1 MQSAPP
7 QDPNASASSFGFLKN
22 PGYYLWLA
30 AIGAIVYA
38 YVFATSRADMKNKT
52 PDSQEEKDPVTG
64 ELILKRDPAT
74 GKPMVNTGHRVLLL
88 LPFVWLYTVLTK
100 MFTTITFEYH
110 SMVFAFICAGL
121 IVITLIGL
129 VFVSIMATQTTDGTL
144 TFENAI
150 YGKSDE
156 RKGFFWT
163 NMALMMI
170 FGITSLIA
178 WFNWWDP
185 DQQIFTA
192 LQFGPIYEYG
202 VRFIFNFW
210 FPLVM
215 MYYFIKTGATTWFQ
229 IVAGVSIAISILML
243 LYNLYK
249 IYSNKEPLNDWLGT
263 FVESLRTTWNTFPLA
278 PYLKYVEDTDLIVVA
293 KRVLIFALLCYVA
306 YLMNTVYKFKNRLVP
321 CMSSSFASCFWNPDF
336 KIVDYDTSKTIYD
349 PRKTTPYV
357 NALFY
362 TLMLSMLANILNF
375 VIKLFSL
382 NTRINEALKDSST
395 QTRPTTFLNRFML
408 NHLKPEPPSFRD
420 KFSLVTLIQMILF
433 PFYWTLK
440 TLVQHPIVTIIAFV
454 AFAALGVML
463 YRSSFDLTDFIEGQ
477 RGTVITLFTM
487 FIASLI
493 VFGVYTASDK
503 GLSGTSGTSGTTSTS
518 SASGPGSGSASGS
531 GSGGTS
537 YGQFILRPLL
547 LIAVALC
554 VVGLL
559 MFFLTGQSRL
569 TTMANLLQYAITMMI
584 YIGGIAIVIGFV
596 RTVFSTSRKMGDSM
610 FQTSENSNWVIN
622 VLKLIG
628 NALFYLPCL
637 LIDGVDMLK
646 EQYGLTTRPILILLA
661 MEAAF
666 ILAGHFLPALVT
678 KAINHTGVQILSAPI
693 SMTKETKLTRHN
705 IQFVNSQ
712 GQVAYAASDSNP
724 LPPLSTP
731 EPTAPNPTSMPNVVQ
746 LYNYRYGVSAWIYIH
761 PQPPNLNSVYSP
773 NVDASN
779 NITSYD
785 KINVFNFGGSL
796 GPNVS
801 YIPKTNVLNVKIA
814 GTDKDDIPIP
824 PITNLPLQTWNNVV
838 INSDK
843 GAIDILINGKLIYTG
858 THIPVIKDDANAI
871 SSVIIGAGPDDVG
884 VQGEICNMV
893 LNREPFTKSEITWF
907 YETNKMLNP
916 PVVGVNPDPL
926 NQGDSADYLA
936 SQSVSNGIVDNNES
950 NVDKTDNNPMSLST
964 HGAKTYGFLGAFFGA
979 IFGCLFNDA
988 NGPEAMKGFFMGA
1001 VVFGLI
1007 GALLGALFSTDGTVA
1022 YVFKTIANVF
1032 VNTF

>member
-7 QDPNASASSFGFLKN
+7 QNPNASASSFGFLKN

-38 YVFATSRADMKNKT
+38 YIFATSRADMANNT
-52 PDSQEEKDPVTG
+52 LVGSTLNDPT
-64 ELILKRDPAT
+64 T
-74 GKPMVNTGHRVLLL
+74 GKPTVNTGHRVLLL
-88 LPFVWLYTVLTK
+88 LPFVWLYTVLIKALT
-100 MFTTITFEYH
+100 
-110 SMVFAFICAGL
+110 SFAIVYNAYDENWLRIYGIFGGL
-121 IVITLIGL
+121 SVITLIGL
-129 VFVSIMATQTTDGTL
+129 VFVSIMATQTTDGVLSTD
-144 TFENAI
+144 NAI

-156 RKGFFWT
+156 RSWF
-163 NMALMMI
+163 
-170 FGITSLIA
+170 FGINIALIILFTVAYPA
-178 WFNWWDP
+178 WAFIRSSISNT
-185 DQQIFTA
+185 TA
-192 LQFGPIYEYG
+192 EVIVQNFVQFYKNG
-202 VRFIFNFW
+202 VKFIFNFW

-263 FVESLRTTWNTFPLA
+263 FVESLRTTCNTFPLT
-278 PYLKYVEDTDLIVVA
+278 PYFKYVEDTDLIVVA

-306 YLMNTVYKFKNRLVP
+306 YLMTTVYKFKNRLVP
-321 CMSSSFASCFWNPDF
+321 CMSSSIASCFLNPDF
-336 KIVDYDTSKTIYD
+336 KIGDDPRKTYD
-349 PRKTTPYV
+349 PSKTTPYV
-357 NALFY
+357 NVLFY

-375 VIKLFSL
+375 IIKIFSVHTIFKNL
-382 NTRINEALKDSST
+382 PNMPVNEIGNAW
-395 QTRPTTFLNRFML
+395 N
-408 NHLKPEPPSFRD
+408 
-420 KFSLVTLIQMILF
+420 KFSRITLIQMILF

-477 RGTVITLFTM
+477 RGTVITLFTL
-487 FIASLI
+487 FVASLI
-493 VFGVYTASDK
+493 GFGVYAASDK
-503 GLSGTSGTSGTTSTS
+503 GLSGTSGTSGTTSTA
-518 SASGPGSGSASGS
+518 SASGSGPGSGP
-531 GSGGTS
+531 GGTS

-554 VVGLL
+554 VVGLI

-584 YIGGIAIVIGFV
+584 YIGGIAIVIGLA
-596 RTVFSTSRKMGDSM
+596 RTAFSTSRKMGDSM
-610 FQTSENSNWVIN
+610 FQTSENSNWVTN

-661 MEAAF
+661 IEAAF
-666 ILAGHFLPALVT
+666 ILAGNFLPALVT

-693 SMTKETKLTRHN
+693 TMTKETKLTKHN

-712 GQVAYAASDSNP
+712 GQVAYAASGPNP
-724 LPPLSTP
+724 LPPLSSDTDP
-731 EPTAPNPTSMPNVVQ
+731 SPSPSPMPNVVQ
-746 LYNYRYGVSAWIYIH
+746 LHNYRYGVSAWIYIH
-761 PQPPNLNSVYSP
+761 PQPPTLNQKYSK
-773 NVDASN
+773 DA
-779 NITSYD
+779 D
-785 KINVFNFGGSL
+785 AINVFNFGGSL

-814 GTDKDDIPIP
+814 GTDENDIPIP
-824 PITNLPLQTWNNVV
+824 PITGLPLQTWNNVV

-843 GAIDILINGKLIYTG
+843 GAIDIFINGKLIYTG
-858 THIPVIKDDANAI
+858 THI
-871 SSVIIGAGPDDVG
+871 SVIPAGATAINSVVIGQGTNEEQLG

-893 LNREPFTKSEITWF
+893 LNREPFTKSEIAWL

-926 NQGDSADYLA
+926 NQGVSADDLV
-936 SQSVSNGIVDNNES
+936 SQSVTLPENYDDVNADNN
-950 NVDKTDNNPMSLST
+950 NKKNNPLSLST

-979 IFGCLFNDA
+979 IFGWLFNDA